1 MEMVSIHNNKNNLR
15 EVKTYRFIA
24 LQTKPLIAT
33 ISLAST
39 IYYFLR
45 NVSKVTLNT
54 LGIDY
59 KLSIHPWFIR
69 LFISLI
75 LSYYAMLIIFK
86 FIGKERLLLPNT
98 YYLVPS
104 FIIKF
109 VAMIGY
115 CHKGSADNIPTWQYI
130 DYLYNNWARLSI
142 DVPEVIDAS
151 KDTSIKVS
159 EIKSDAEND
168 KILSII
174 ISDTYPINLDTL
186 PSTVKNHSYVVL
198 QTMINGKVNLGR
210 RAYNP
215 ELVKL
220 FIDQVNKSKENSITA
235 IQLLSNTNPKHIK
248 EIMREAFC
256 NAGRSHIKHLVVY
269 ENPRKNNYNFTKR
282 HNIF

>member
-1 MEMVSIHNNKNNLR
+1 MEMVSIHNSKNNPR
-15 EVKTYRFIA
+15 EVKTYKFIA
-24 LQTKPLIAT
+24 LHTKPLIAT

-39 IYYFLR
+39 IYYFFR
-45 NVSKVTLNT
+45 NVSKVTINF

-59 KLSIHPWFIR
+59 KIPIHPWFIR
-69 LFISLI
+69 PVIFLI
-75 LSYYAMLIIFK
+75 LSYFTIRIIFK

-104 FIIKF
+104 FIIKL
-109 VAMIGY
+109 AAAIGY
-115 CHKGSADNIPTWQYI
+115 CHKGSAANIPTWQYI

-142 DVPEVIDAS
+142 DIPEVIDAS

-159 EIKSDAEND
+159 EIKSDAEDD

-174 ISDTYPINLDTL
+174 ISDTYPINLNTL

-215 ELVKL
+215 ELVKI
-220 FIDQVNKSKENSITA
+220 FIDQVNKSKEKGITT
-235 IQLLSNTNPKHIK
+235 IQLLSNTNPKHIN
-248 EIMREAFC
+248 EIMREVFC
-256 NAGRSHIKHLVVY
+256 NTGRSHIKHLVVY
-269 ENPRKNNYNFTKR
+269 ENPRENNYDFTKP

>member
-24 LQTKPLIAT
+24 LHTKPLIAT

-39 IYYFLR
+39 IYYFFR
-45 NVSKVTLNT
+45 NVSKVTINF

-59 KLSIHPWFIR
+59 KIPRHPWFIR
-69 LFISLI
+69 PVIFLI
-75 LSYYAMLIIFK
+75 LSYCIIRIIFK

-104 FIIKF
+104 FIIKLAA
-109 VAMIGY
+109 AMGY
-115 CHKGSADNIPTWQYI
+115 CHKGSAANIPTWQYI

-159 EIKSDAEND
+159 EIKSDAEDD

-174 ISDTYPINLDTL
+174 ISDTYPINLNTL
-186 PSTVKNHSYVVL
+186 PSTVKKHSYVVL

-210 RAYNP
+210 RRVSRS
-215 ELVKL
+215 LCKL
-220 FIDQVNKSKENSITA
+220 ES
-235 IQLLSNTNPKHIK
+235 LS
-248 EIMREAFC
+248 
-256 NAGRSHIKHLVVY
+256 V
-269 ENPRKNNYNFTKR
+269 
-282 HNIF
+282 